1 VNGSGWKDRAST
13 LALVSSSNPSTLGT
27 TVTFTATASGSSGTP
42 TGRIL
47 FLVDGFVVGDPTGV
61 AMTNGQAAVSIAT
74 FGGGRH
80 KVTAT
85 YLGNSNYRGS
95 NGALTQT
102 VN

>member
-1 VNGSGWKDRAST
+1 MILRRVLTGILLVLLVAVSGC
-13 LALVSSSNPSTLGT
+13 
-27 TVTFTATASGSSGTP
+27 SGSSGTP

-47 FLVDGFVVGDPTGV
+47 FLVDGFVVGDPTGI

-95 NGALTQT
+95 TGALTQT